1 MNDQRPAADECVA
14 QRVCEYSD
22 YIPPP
27 NPSGCARSEP
37 YNHFGRRG
45 RKEPEALA
53 AASLK
58 RLYVENMPYLVG
70 GHSQH
75 DSFCSTVALN
85 APGCSKYSVDLQK
98 LMNSH
103 LHVSKSIQSMTEK
116 YEHMKGTFRKRLAF
130 GKSGIHGFGIFAK
143 HQHKAGDMDILF
155 RVTRKFA
162 DFTHKNLTAQG
173 LSTILFSDFF
183 FFRMKIVAVGTD
195 AKENINIEELKR
207 AAEANKDN
215 LTEW

>member
-143 HQHKAGDMDILF
+143 HQHKAGDM
-155 RVTRKFA
+155 
-162 DFTHKNLTAQG
+162 G